1 MERSCS
7 KPGAIRAVA
16 RPGVQSLPYLVFDG
30 RKLVAAFA
38 RRDDAGHWIEEM
50 GHPAME
56 LRIVSTQ
63 RRAARPDADGC

>member
-1 MERSCS
+1 MERSCNKRS
-7 KPGAIRAVA
+7 VIRAA
-16 RPGVQSLPYLVFDG
+16 AGSGVQSLRYLVFDG

-38 RRDDAGHWIEEM
+38 RRDDAEHWIEEM

-56 LRIVSTQ
+56 LRGANAR